1 MAKKGFEVSG
11 RMSVDKFENL
21 FLQSFGVYCDILTED
36 NKLAKQTDTLAVLR
50 PEDFKGPK
58 KIDFSLTANMLV
70 ENVIKKFEA
79 NFGIGLQIYAVSK
92 ASNKSTLAALRRE
105 VVLEVNDDGIQEKK
119 LALEAKIED
128 LGSSMLNTFN
138 ENLPSGEPNEF
149 QSNLINKMMAAQSE
163 EDAEENSEKV
173 SDVKDDAVNVSEN
186 NNLEDFE
193 DVEDNFY
200 PPA

>member
-79 NFGIGLQIYAVSK
+79 NFGISLQIYEVSK

-105 VVLEVNDDGIQEKK
+105 VILDVNDDGIQ
-119 LALEAKIED
+119 ARKIEMEEKAETEALPVED
-128 LGSSMLNTFN
+128 SET
-138 ENLPSGEPNEF
+138 EALPSG
-149 QSNLINKMMAAQSE
+149 
-163 EDAEENSEKV
+163 DSEKV
-173 SDVKDDAVNVSEN
+173 SEVEEVDVRV

-193 DVEDNFY
+193 DAEDNFY

>member
-11 RMSVDKFENL
+11 RMTVDKFENL

-36 NKLAKQTDTLAVLR
+36 KKLAKQTDTLAVLR

-79 NFGIGLQIYAVSK
+79 NFGISLQIYEVSK

-105 VVLEVNDDGIQEKK
+105 VILEVNDDGIQARK
-119 LALEAKIED
+119 LEMEETAETEALPVEDSEEISEVIED
-128 LGSSMLNTFN
+128 EVEVSAIKIDDL
-138 ENLPSGEPNEF
+138 E
-149 QSNLINKMMAAQSE
+149 QIQ
-163 EDAEENSEKV
+163 DA
-173 SDVKDDAVNVSEN
+173 
-186 NNLEDFE
+186 
-193 DVEDNFY
+193 EDNFY

>member
-36 NKLAKQTDTLAVLR
+36 NKIAKQTDTLAVLR

-79 NFGIGLQIYAVSK
+79 NFGISLQIYEVSK

-105 VVLEVNDDGIQEKK
+105 VILEVNDDGIQAKK
-119 LALEAKIED
+119 LEMEEKEFYIPLWHHEIHFSLQNKD
-128 LGSSMLNTFN
+128 LIIKCIFIRIYLLITMLCF
-138 ENLPSGEPNEF
+138 
-149 QSNLINKMMAAQSE
+149 
-163 EDAEENSEKV
+163 
-173 SDVKDDAVNVSEN
+173 
-186 NNLEDFE
+186 
-193 DVEDNFY
+193 
-200 PPA
+200 

>member
-79 NFGIGLQIYAVSK
+79 NFGISLQIYEVSK

-105 VVLEVNDDGIQEKK
+105 VILEVNDDGIQARKLEMEEKAETE
-119 LALEAKIED
+119 ALPVEDSETEA
-128 LGSSMLNTFN
+128 
-138 ENLPSGEPNEF
+138 LPSG
-149 QSNLINKMMAAQSE
+149 
-163 EDAEENSEKV
+163 DSEKV
-173 SDVKDDAVNVSEN
+173 SEVEEVDVRV

-193 DVEDNFY
+193 DAEDNFY

>member
-11 RMSVDKFENL
+11 RMTVDKFENL

-79 NFGIGLQIYAVSK
+79 NFGISLQIYEVSK

-105 VVLEVNDDGIQEKK
+105 VILEVNDDGIQARKLEMEEKAETE
-119 LALEAKIED
+119 ALPVEDSETEA
-128 LGSSMLNTFN
+128 
-138 ENLPSGEPNEF
+138 LPSG
-149 QSNLINKMMAAQSE
+149 
-163 EDAEENSEKV
+163 DSEKV
-173 SDVKDDAVNVSEN
+173 SEVEEVDVRV

-193 DVEDNFY
+193 DVVDNFY

>member
-11 RMSVDKFENL
+11 RMTVDKFENL

-79 NFGIGLQIYAVSK
+79 NFGISLQIYEVSK

-105 VVLEVNDDGIQEKK
+105 VILDVNDDGIQ
-119 LALEAKIED
+119 ARKIEMEEKAETEALPVED
-128 LGSSMLNTFN
+128 SET
-138 ENLPSGEPNEF
+138 EALPSG
-149 QSNLINKMMAAQSE
+149 
-163 EDAEENSEKV
+163 DSEKV
-173 SDVKDDAVNVSEN
+173 SEVEEVDVRV

-193 DVEDNFY
+193 DAEDNFY

>member
-79 NFGIGLQIYAVSK
+79 NFGISLQIYEVSK

-105 VVLEVNDDGIQEKK
+105 VILEVNDDGIQARKLEMEEKHEAE
-119 LALEAKIED
+119 ALPVED
-128 LGSSMLNTFN
+128 
-138 ENLPSGEPNEF
+138 
-149 QSNLINKMMAAQSE
+149 
-163 EDAEENSEKV
+163 SEKV
-173 SDVKDDAVNVSEN
+173 SEVEKVEEVDEVEEVDVSV

-193 DVEDNFY
+193 DVQDNFY

>member
-21 FLQSFGVYCDILTED
+21 FLQSFGVYCDILTEE

-79 NFGIGLQIYAVSK
+79 NFGISLQIYEVSK

-105 VVLEVNDDGIQEKK
+105 VILDVNDDGIQ
-119 LALEAKIED
+119 ARKIEMEEKAETEALPVED
-128 LGSSMLNTFN
+128 SET
-138 ENLPSGEPNEF
+138 EALPSG
-149 QSNLINKMMAAQSE
+149 
-163 EDAEENSEKV
+163 DSEKV
-173 SDVKDDAVNVSEN
+173 SEVEEVDVRV

-193 DVEDNFY
+193 DAEDNFY

>member
-21 FLQSFGVYCDILTED
+21 FLQSFGVYCDILTEE

-79 NFGIGLQIYAVSK
+79 NFGISLQIYEVSK

-105 VVLEVNDDGIQEKK
+105 VILEVNDDGIQ
-119 LALEAKIED
+119 ARKIEMEEKAETEALPVED
-128 LGSSMLNTFN
+128 SET
-138 ENLPSGEPNEF
+138 EALPSG
-149 QSNLINKMMAAQSE
+149 
-163 EDAEENSEKV
+163 DSEKV
-173 SDVKDDAVNVSEN
+173 SEVEEVDVRV

-193 DVEDNFY
+193 DAEDNFY

>member
-79 NFGIGLQIYAVSK
+79 NFGISLQIYEVSK

-105 VVLEVNDDGIQEKK
+105 VILEVNDDGVQ
-119 LALEAKIED
+119 ARKIE
-128 LGSSMLNTFN
+128 MEEKAET
-138 ENLPSGEPNEF
+138 EALPVEDSETEA
-149 QSNLINKMMAAQSE
+149 LAE
-163 EDAEENSEKV
+163 EDSVKV

-186 NNLEDFE
+186 NNLKDFE
-193 DVEDNFY
+193 DAEDNFY

>member
-79 NFGIGLQIYAVSK
+79 NFGISLQIYEVSK

-105 VVLEVNDDGIQEKK
+105 VILEVNDDGIQ
-119 LALEAKIED
+119 ARKIE
-128 LGSSMLNTFN
+128 MEEKAET
-138 ENLPSGEPNEF
+138 EALPVED
-149 QSNLINKMMAAQSE
+149 SE
-163 EDAEENSEKV
+163 TEALPVEDSEKV
-173 SDVKDDAVNVSEN
+173 SEVEEVDVRV

-193 DVEDNFY
+193 DAEDNFY

>member
-79 NFGIGLQIYAVSK
+79 NFGISLQIYEVSK

-105 VVLEVNDDGIQEKK
+105 VILEVNDDGIQARKLEMEEKAGTE
-119 LALEAKIED
+119 ALPVED
-128 LGSSMLNTFN
+128 SET
-138 ENLPSGEPNEF
+138 EDLPSG
-149 QSNLINKMMAAQSE
+149 
-163 EDAEENSEKV
+163 DSEKV

-186 NNLEDFE
+186 NNLKDFE

>member
-36 NKLAKQTDTLAVLR
+36 NKIAKQTDTLAVLR

-79 NFGIGLQIYAVSK
+79 NFGISLQIYEVSK
-92 ASNKSTLAALRRE
+92 A
-105 VVLEVNDDGIQEKK
+105 
-119 LALEAKIED
+119 
-128 LGSSMLNTFN
+128 
-138 ENLPSGEPNEF
+138 
-149 QSNLINKMMAAQSE
+149 
-163 EDAEENSEKV
+163 
-173 SDVKDDAVNVSEN
+173 
-186 NNLEDFE
+186 
-193 DVEDNFY
+193 
-200 PPA
+200 

>member
-36 NKLAKQTDTLAVLR
+36 NKIAKQTDTLAVLR

-79 NFGIGLQIYAVSK
+79 NFGISLQIYEVSK

-105 VVLEVNDDGIQEKK
+105 VILDVNDDGIQ
-119 LALEAKIED
+119 ARKIEMEEITKKD
-128 LGSSMLNTFN
+128 R
-138 ENLPSGEPNEF
+138 PSGKPKSTSQTVKFLFESISLPIRQDASGGGNGPND
-149 QSNLINKMMAAQSE
+149 SP
-163 EDAEENSEKV
+163 EKPRRT
-173 SDVKDDAVNVSEN
+173 
-186 NNLEDFE
+186 F
-193 DVEDNFY
+193 
-200 PPA
+200 

>member
-21 FLQSFGVYCDILTED
+21 FLQSFGVYCDILTEE

-79 NFGIGLQIYAVSK
+79 NFGISLQIYEVSK

-105 VVLEVNDDGIQEKK
+105 VILEVNDDGIQARKLEMEEKAETE
-119 LALEAKIED
+119 ALPVEDSETEA
-128 LGSSMLNTFN
+128 
-138 ENLPSGEPNEF
+138 LPSG
-149 QSNLINKMMAAQSE
+149 
-163 EDAEENSEKV
+163 DSEKV
-173 SDVKDDAVNVSEN
+173 SEVEEVDVRV

-193 DVEDNFY
+193 DAEDNFY

>member
-79 NFGIGLQIYAVSK
+79 NFGISLQIYEVSK

-105 VVLEVNDDGIQEKK
+105 VILDVNDDGIQARKLEMEEKAETE
-119 LALEAKIED
+119 ALPVEDSETEA
-128 LGSSMLNTFN
+128 
-138 ENLPSGEPNEF
+138 LPSG
-149 QSNLINKMMAAQSE
+149 
-163 EDAEENSEKV
+163 DSEKV
-173 SDVKDDAVNVSEN
+173 SEVEEVDVRV

-193 DVEDNFY
+193 DAEDNFY

>member
-79 NFGIGLQIYAVSK
+79 NFGISLQIYEVSK
-92 ASNKSTLAALRRE
+92 ASNKCTLAALRRE
-105 VVLEVNDDGIQEKK
+105 VILEVNDDGIKEKK

-186 NNLEDFE
+186 NNLENFE
-193 DVEDNFY
+193 DAEDNFY

>member
-11 RMSVDKFENL
+11 RMTVDKFENL

-36 NKLAKQTDTLAVLR
+36 KKLAKQTDTLAVLR

-79 NFGIGLQIYAVSK
+79 NFGISLQIYEVSK

-105 VVLEVNDDGIQEKK
+105 VILEVNDGGIQARK
-119 LALEAKIED
+119 LEMEETAETEALPVEDSEEISEVIED
-128 LGSSMLNTFN
+128 EVEVSAIKIDDL
-138 ENLPSGEPNEF
+138 E
-149 QSNLINKMMAAQSE
+149 QIQ
-163 EDAEENSEKV
+163 DA
-173 SDVKDDAVNVSEN
+173 
-186 NNLEDFE
+186 
-193 DVEDNFY
+193 EDNFY

>member
-79 NFGIGLQIYAVSK
+79 NFGISLQFYD
-92 ASNKSTLAALRRE
+92 STLPETTGCRMKTRRRP
-105 VVLEVNDDGIQEKK
+105 VLE
-119 LALEAKIED
+119 
-128 LGSSMLNTFN
+128 
-138 ENLPSGEPNEF
+138 
-149 QSNLINKMMAAQSE
+149 
-163 EDAEENSEKV
+163 
-173 SDVKDDAVNVSEN
+173 
-186 NNLEDFE
+186 
-193 DVEDNFY
+193 
-200 PPA
+200 